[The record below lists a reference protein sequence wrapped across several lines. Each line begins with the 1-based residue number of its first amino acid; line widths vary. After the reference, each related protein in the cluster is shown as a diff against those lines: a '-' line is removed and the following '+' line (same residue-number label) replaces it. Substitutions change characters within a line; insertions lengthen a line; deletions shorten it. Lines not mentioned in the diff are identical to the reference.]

1 VDDDRIWS
9 FEGSLWK
16 GGAEVYRERIDEE
29 CLMVLPQ
36 EPFVM
41 SGRDA
46 IEAVTDTPRWDEV
59 SMSDREVRRPQE
71 GLIVI
76 AYKAQARRAE
86 QSYAAYCTSTY
97 RRLAPEIW
105 RVVQHQQS
113 LLPAGAAA

>member
-1 VDDDRIWS
+1 MDDERIWS
-9 FEGSLWK
+9 FEESLWK
-16 GGAEVYRERIDEE
+16 GGADVYRERIDDE
-29 CLMVLPQ
+29 CLMVLPR

-41 SGRDA
+41 SGREA

-59 SMSDREVRRPQE
+59 ALSDREVRRPQE

-86 QSYAAYCTSTY
+86 QSYAAHCTSTY
-97 RRLAPEIW
+97 RRLAPESW

-113 LLPAGAAA
+113 LLPAGGAA